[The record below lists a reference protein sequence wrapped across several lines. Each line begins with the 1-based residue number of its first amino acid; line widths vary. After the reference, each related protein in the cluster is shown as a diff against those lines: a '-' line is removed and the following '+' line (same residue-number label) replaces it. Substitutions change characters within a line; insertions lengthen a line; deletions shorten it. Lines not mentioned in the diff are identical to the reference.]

1 MYLAAWVGTL
11 LDQLGGVRWAGNGAA
26 GAILLFLALEFGR
39 QRRVIRVLL
48 AVLVAIGLA
57 AIAVAPEP
65 WGVFWAAWRRGAA
78 YAAFF
83 LALGALREAAETS
96 ATVRRCGRQ
105 LIGQPAGRRYAAVTA
120 GGHLFGII
128 LSYGSIELL
137 GAMVA
142 RGGAARGGAGVAA
155 RRRMLMGAYR
165 GFAAMNCWSPLNIM
179 TAVVSTAVPAA
190 DLRPLMPV
198 GFVVSLG
205 MMAAGWWLDRGERG
219 EAGVTAASGEGW
231 AVHLRVVGLVLL
243 VMGLAEAVA
252 AWGGVSLSV
261 GVTAMVPA
269 VGFGWIGVQVF
280 RALRPRLA
288 LAMMGRRVARFV
300 ARVPSFRG
308 EATVLAAGGFL
319 GVALGAALPAG
330 GLAAVVPGVPGLVV
344 ALGVPVVMTAAGLI
358 GFNAIA
364 VVAILGAAV
373 PDPMAFGVSPQVFAL
388 ACMLGWGV
396 AVGLT
401 PMSASALAT
410 ARWTGSDPWTVTV
423 RWNRGFTA
431 VVMALVW
438 GVLAAAYLVG
448 LPKY

>member
-1 MYLAAWVGTL
+1 L

-26 GAILLFLALEFGR
+26 GAILLFLVLEFGR

-48 AVLVAIGLA
+48 TVLVAIGMT

-96 ATVRRCGRQ
+96 PTVRRCGRQ

-137 GAMVA
+137 GAM
-142 RGGAARGGAGVAA
+142 AARGGAGVAA
-155 RRRMLMGAYR
+155 RRRMLLGAYR

-219 EAGVTAASGEGW
+219 EEGVTAASGEGW

-243 VMGLAEAVA
+243 VMGLAEVVA
-252 AWGGVSLSV
+252 AGGGVSLSV

-269 VGFGWIGVQVF
+269 VGFGWIGVQAA
-280 RALRPRLA
+280 RAMRPRLA
-288 LAMMGRRVARFV
+288 LAMIGRRVGRFV

-344 ALGVPVVMTAAGLI
+344 ALAVPVVMTAAGLI

-373 PDPMAFGVSPQVFAL
+373 PEPMAFGVSPQVFAF

-423 RWNRGFTA
+423 RWNWRFTT
-431 VVMALVW
+431 VVMVLAW
-438 GVLAAAYLVG
+438 GVLAAAHLVG